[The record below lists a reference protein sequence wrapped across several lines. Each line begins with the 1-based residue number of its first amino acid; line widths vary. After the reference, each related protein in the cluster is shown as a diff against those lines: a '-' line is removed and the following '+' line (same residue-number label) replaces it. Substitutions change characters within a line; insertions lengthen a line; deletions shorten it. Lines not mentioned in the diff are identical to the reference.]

1 MIGERLRQLTNEKGW
16 SIQQLAEISDLPLE
30 TVRNV
35 YYGKTTDP
43 KISTVMKLSQAFQLS
58 VNCFMGQ
65 CNHTPQERILLRN
78 YRACNTHG
86 KSIIEFISKY
96 EASVINTER
105 TSTNKHRVPCLVPH
119 GDIRK
124 GIIYETCTT
133 VDYETSVAEAFV
145 GIQMNTNDFAPT
157 YCKGDIIL
165 FENRFPNSGEYAAF
179 FKDGRAFIREFLE
192 EGGRYRL
199 RCLHNM
205 GEDIIL
211 KRMNDI
217 EYIGTCCG
225 VISED

>member
-1 MIGERLRQLTNEKGW
+1 MISERLRQLTNERGW
-16 SIQQLAEISDLPLE
+16 SIQQLAEICDLPLE

-43 KISTVMKLSQAFQLS
+43 KISTVMKMAKAFNLS

-65 CNHTPQERILLRN
+65 CNHTPQERVLLRN
-78 YRACNTHG
+78 YRSCSNHG
-86 KSIIEFISKY
+86 KNLIEFVSKY
-96 EASVINTER
+96 EASASNTER
-105 TSTNKHRVPCLVPH
+105 TSTDKHRVPCLIPH

-133 VDYETSVAEAFV
+133 SDYETSVKEAFV
-145 GIQMNTNDFAPT
+145 GIQMNNNDLAPQ

-165 FENRFPNSGEYAAF
+165 FENRFPSNKEFAAF
-179 FKDGRAFIREFLE
+179 FREGKAYIREFIE
-192 EGGRYRL
+192 EDGRYRL
-199 RCLHNM
+199 RSLHSQ

-211 KRMNDI
+211 KRMDEI

-225 VISED
+225 VIRE